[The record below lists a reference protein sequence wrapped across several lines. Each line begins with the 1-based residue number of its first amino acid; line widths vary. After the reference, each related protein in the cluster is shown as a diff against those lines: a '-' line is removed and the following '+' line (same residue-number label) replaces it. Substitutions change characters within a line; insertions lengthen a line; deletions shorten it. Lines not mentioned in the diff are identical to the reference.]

1 MFILANF
8 WTSTIHDND
17 LLPCIVPI
25 INNDDKAFSL
35 QKDKHLEEQ
44 NLSHTID
51 STSSWNH
58 TEILNSNSNFL
69 ISYVIDYK
77 VSVLHHLNQYD
88 YIQINFIPFLVN
100 LKCSAK

>member
-1 MFILANF
+1 M
-8 WTSTIHDND
+8 
-17 LLPCIVPI
+17 PI
-25 INNDDKAFSL
+25 INKDDKAISL
-35 QKDKHLEEQ
+35 QKDNHLEEL